1 MKFCKF
7 IGDNVYILY
16 TFLFLFKIR
25 LEFGWNFCSFIGDW
39 KEIMYVFYTHIYILI
54 LDKGAF
60 GWNFVSLMIGR
71 GNVMIIEVQRESKSL
86 ALIYILKY
94 VYLWFSGSVWL

>member
-25 LEFGWNFCSFIGDW
+25 LE
-39 KEIMYVFYTHIYILI
+39 
-54 LDKGAF
+54 F